1 MPTIEIDTS
10 ERIQRHLA
18 AVRLMSYMVFPDDP
32 GLRTASENTFRTKL
46 AHRYSQTFTKQE
58 EHAQKQALFEIGP
71 TLGDEL
77 PRALPDPSKWMR
89 NWLFND
95 FLEQLGGAIG
105 GAVALTESPSAEE
118 LEREWTDRW
127 WSIVYTG
134 KLIALIGSID
144 QHHHE
149 AGASVNKAIHILCET
164 EGKDKERMSAFKSCG
179 LPAVYES
186 SLKKAWARFKP
197 VAHLCAAYVTTE
209 TYYYEEQLS
218 RDFWEYWKHAPAF
231 YQDEVFKEFCLL
243 AKSVERFAT
252 SFSPRAQREPLISK
266 EEIFALPDDI
276 FAPGISLPAFR
287 ALTEEESAALKT
299 YRAPKQF
306 V

>member
-1 MPTIEIDTS
+1 MPTIEIDIS

-32 GLRTASENTFRTKL
+32 GLRAASDNTFRTKL
-46 AHRYSQTFTKQE
+46 ADWYSQTFTKQK
-58 EHAQKQALFEIGP
+58 EHAQKQFLLQIGP
-71 TLGDEL
+71 KLGDEL
-77 PRALPDPSKWMR
+77 PRALADPSKWMR

-95 FLEQLGGAIG
+95 FLKPLGGAIG
-105 GAVALTESPSAEE
+105 AAVALTESPSAEE
-118 LEREWTDRW
+118 LERELTGRW

-144 QHHHE
+144 QHHHKV
-149 AGASVNKAIHILCET
+149 GASVNKAIHILCET
-164 EGKDKERMSAFKSCG
+164 EGNDKQRMSAFRRCG
-179 LPAVYES
+179 FPTVYES

-197 VAHLCAAYVTTE
+197 VAHLCAAYITTE

-231 YQDEVFKEFCLL
+231 YQDEVFKKFCLL

-252 SFSPRAQREPLISK
+252 SFFPRSQRPPLIPK
-266 EEIFALPDDI
+266 EEIFALPDEI
-276 FAPGISLPAFR
+276 FDPGISLPAFR
-287 ALTEEESAALKT
+287 ALTEEEGAALKT